1 MLRGAG
7 LTHRAP
13 AGWAVVWLGVLFW
26 VALSVMSV
34 SAANAKGTHF
44 IAELNNGLSV
54 PLGYEG
60 GYEAGYALGVTVGV
74 GGKFKA
80 YPTRFY
86 LLGQFNTS
94 SFSADRVFND
104 KRRLVD
110 RQVTD
115 VSGGLRMLW
124 PVNQRLRAF
133 AEFGLGFAQIDS
145 TASSPDLPGRIILRN
160 TETDLALFTAAGL
173 QYRLLEQFSLGVKAD
188 FAFVADDDEV
198 DVVTSATS
206 RQTGAEQV
214 GRLNLYLTTT
224 LHF

>member
-1 MLRGAG
+1 MGRRVFTTWAG
-7 LTHRAP
+7 
-13 AGWAVVWLGVLFW
+13 VCLGVW
-26 VALSVMSV
+26 ICAALSLA
-34 SAANAKGTHF
+34 SAGEANANGTHF

-60 GYEAGYALGVTVGV
+60 GYEPGYALGLTVGV

-94 SFSADRVFND
+94 SFSADRVFNN

-124 PVNQRLRAF
+124 PVNNRLRAY

-145 TASSPDLPGRIILRN
+145 TASSPDLPGQIILRN
-160 TETDLALFTAAGL
+160 TETDLTFFTAGGL
-173 QYRLLEQFSLGVKAD
+173 QYRLLRHFSLGVKAD
-188 FAFVADDDEV
+188 FAFVSDDDEV